1 MAHKFSEGSKLQ
13 QITGQAPGQQAGV
26 NGKIAAL
33 PRSNGEDFQPISKI
47 HGLLCGQEKKQEYV
61 LMKNCMVPSLQKPR
75 VSLVTGILNRR
86 GSESKSKSE
95 SDVHRLV
102 KEASIAN
109 TEMVPKTAASPHI
122 GRVSVYFG

>member
-13 QITGQAPGQQAGV
+13 QITVQAPGQQAGV

-61 LMKNCMVPSLQKPR
+61 LMKNCPVPSLQKLR

-86 GSESKSKSE
+86 RSESESKSESE
-95 SDVHRLV
+95 VHRLV

-109 TEMVPKTAASPHI
+109 TVMVPKAAVSPRT